1 MNEIIKKRV
10 LNEANHI
17 LQTKDTIRSTAKVFD
32 VSKSTVHN
40 DLSERLKK
48 IDKNIAE
55 SINEIFQDHDR
66 NKHIRGGQ
74 ITKEK
79 YKKER

>member
-1 MNEIIKKRV
+1 MKDFITKRV
-10 LNEANHI
+10 LNEANHVI
-17 LQTKDTIRSTAKVFD
+17 DTKDTIRKTAAIFK

-79 YKKER
+79 YKKQR